1 MGSGLHES
9 SKAIRERVGL
19 DAQYAPFRPP
29 RLRDAPRPT
38 GQALGRVLWGA
49 SLILLIVVLALAML
63 VALGL

>member
-1 MGSGLHES
+1 MGSGLHEAS
-9 SKAIRERVGL
+9 EAIRERVGL

-29 RLRDAPRPT
+29 RLRDAPRPS
-38 GQALGRVLWGA
+38 GQPFGRLLWVA